1 MLLRLFNWIFYS
13 SFDSIHI
20 AHIIVKLYINIGL
33 SFWKAS
39 SRKVYAVPVVQN
51 ATSTMTKRERKNTTA
66 PTMTVGDD
74 SDESLSQLQEE
85 KRPRL
90 SNFSSTGSCSI
101 V

>member
-1 MLLRLFNWIFYS
+1 MNNRNLKLDSDFFGTPCIFYF
-13 SFDSIHI
+13 SFDS
-20 AHIIVKLYINIGL
+20 VKLYINIGL

-51 ATSTMTKRERKNTTA
+51 ATSTMTKRERENSTA

-85 KRPRL
+85 KKAKIIKLFQYR
-90 SNFSSTGSCSI
+90 
-101 V
+101 